1 MQLVSLY
8 LCVQVRQLAALLAVS
23 TSTVIYSGA
32 GISTAAGIAP
42 AARSSCNTAASD
54 LTTDAVPRWISAPT
68 LRYIDK

>member
-1 MQLVSLY
+1 M
-8 LCVQVRQLAALLAVS
+8 QVRQLAALLAVS

-54 LTTDAVPRWISAPT
+54 LTTDALPRWISTPT
-68 LRYIDK
+68 LRYLDR